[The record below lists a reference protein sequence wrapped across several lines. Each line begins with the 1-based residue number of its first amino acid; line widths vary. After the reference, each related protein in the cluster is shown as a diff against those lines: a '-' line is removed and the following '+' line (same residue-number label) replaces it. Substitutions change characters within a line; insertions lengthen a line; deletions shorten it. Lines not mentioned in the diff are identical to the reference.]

1 MLNKYNARSC
11 VRQTTDQL
19 ERHATTAEHPTVFLN
34 SRVMRATGMIKRKG
48 LRVLDPTWHYG
59 PRGSVR
65 QYECPVCHR
74 PMWCTVDEAHTPYMT
89 CRQCENDT
97 VEWLYQERHLPWL
110 RTWTGLMDSCYDP
123 LIQDPAGYAVHGVD
137 KEWLDPFKF
146 CRWCDAHLSRYAKMA
161 RESGRCVYIA
171 LKRNR
176 GLWCKE
182 NATVDYELPRHK
194 KYIRV
199 WL

>member
-1 MLNKYNARSC
+1 MRYYNKC
-11 VRQTTDQL
+11 CLRQTTDQL

-34 SRVMRATGMIKRKG
+34 SRVMHATGMIKRKG

-89 CRQCENDT
+89 CRQCESDS

-110 RTWTGLMDSCYDP
+110 RVWVELMEACYDT
-123 LIQDPAGYAVHGVD
+123 IAESTAYAAHGVD
-137 KEWLDPFKF
+137 KEWLDPAKF
-146 CRWCDAHLSRYAKMA
+146 CRWCDAYLSRPVAKAKAEGIDVFMSLRRPRA
-161 RESGRCVYIA
+161 VWCREFVTVGYTQP
-171 LKRNR
+171 
-176 GLWCKE
+176 E
-182 NATVDYELPRHK
+182 NK
-194 KYIRV
+194 SYIRV
-199 WL
+199 KTC